1 MRQTRFLDRTSPP
14 HIATLILICGLGAL
28 SLNIYSPSLPS
39 MAKHFGVDYALM
51 QLTVSLYLAM
61 TAVIQI
67 VIGPISDRFGRR
79 PVLLAA
85 VVIFTVA
92 TLVALFA
99 PNYETFVVARMV
111 QSVIASA
118 FALSRA
124 VVRDVVPA
132 DQAASW
138 IGYVTMGMSLVPMV
152 GPAVGGMLDKAF
164 GWQSTFWLLAG
175 GGVLLFVLLW
185 RDLGETAP
193 KGTGRFIDQVRAWPS
208 LLKSQRFWG
217 YCLAAAFASGAFF
230 AFLGGAP
237 YVGST
242 LYGMDAATL
251 GAYFAAPSIGYMAG
265 NYFSGRYSVRLGLN
279 RMVMLGALVGSAGMA
294 AMVLLDLAGQMG
306 AAAFFGLM
314 IPVGLGNGILLP
326 SANAG
331 MLSVR
336 PELAGSAA
344 GLGGAIT
351 IAGGAALAALAG
363 WLLEGGS
370 ATPLVWVMFVTSVLG
385 VVSAQWVIVRARAVM
400 RAG

>member
-39 MAKHFGVDYALM
+39 MAQHFAVPYPLM

-67 VIGPISDRFGRR
+67 IIGPISDRYGRR
-79 PVLLAA
+79 PVLLGATA
-85 VVIFTVA
+85 IFTMA
-92 TLVALFA
+92 TLAALFA

-111 QSVIASA
+111 QASIASG

-138 IGYVTMGMSLVPMV
+138 IGYVTMGMSLVPMI
-152 GPAVGGMLDKAF
+152 GPAIGGVLDRAF
-164 GWQSTFWLLAG
+164 GWQASFWLLALG
-175 GGVLLFVLLW
+175 GIALFALIFS
-185 RDLGETAP
+185 DLGETAP
-193 KGTGRFIDQVRAWPS
+193 RRDARFIDQLRGWPY

-237 YVGST
+237 YIGST
-242 LYGMDAATL
+242 LYHMDAATL

-265 NYFSGRYSVRLGLN
+265 NWFSGRYSVRLGLT
-279 RMVMLGALVGSAGMA
+279 RMVMIGALVG
-294 AMVLLDLAGQMG
+294 AMGTGAMLLLDLVGQIG
-306 AAAFFGLM
+306 PLTFFGLM
-314 IPVGLGNGILLP
+314 VPVGLGNGILLP

-370 ATPLVWVMFVTSVLG
+370 ATPLIWVMFLTSALG
-385 VVSAQWVIVRARAVM
+385 VLSAQWVIWRARAIM